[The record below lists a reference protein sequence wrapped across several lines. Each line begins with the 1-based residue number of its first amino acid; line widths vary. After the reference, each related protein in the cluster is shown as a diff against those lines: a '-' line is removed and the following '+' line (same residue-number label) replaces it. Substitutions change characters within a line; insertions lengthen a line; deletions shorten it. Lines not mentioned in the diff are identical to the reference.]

1 MNTWK
6 SNRITYVA
14 ALALVALAVAACTI
28 PLRGGEEQ
36 AKILEPAS
44 TSPDPLAAKLAE
56 CRSVTYE
63 QKDALTEYRKAWAE
77 KRRQFLRQDAPPTSD
92 SRTPQAGSSLF
103 VAPKDE
109 SRLPS
114 GFPSIQ
120 QNGKEQVDGR
130 HRDY

>member
-1 MNTWK
+1 MNTQK
-6 SNRITYVA
+6 LKGIPCLV

-36 AKILEPAS
+36 AKILQPAS

-63 QKDALTEYRKAWAE
+63 QKDALTECRKTWAE
-77 KRRQFLRQDAPPTSD
+77 KRRQFLGRDARPPSD
-92 SRTPQAGSSLF
+92 SRMPQAGSSLF

-109 SRLPS
+109 SRVPS
-114 GFPSIQ
+114 GFSSIQ
-120 QNGKEQVDGR
+120 QNEKE
-130 HRDY
+130 

>member
-1 MNTWK
+1 MKTQK
-6 SNRITYVA
+6 SNRTKYVA
-14 ALALVALAVAACTI
+14 ALALVALVAAACTI

-36 AKILEPAS
+36 AKMLEPNAMP
-44 TSPDPLAAKLAE
+44 PDPLAAKLAE

-63 QKDALTEYRKAWAE
+63 QKDALTECRKAWAE
-77 KRRQFLRQDAPPTSD
+77 KRRQFLGQGARPPSD
-92 SRTPQAGSSLF
+92 SRTPRAGSSLF

-120 QNGKEQVDGR
+120 QNEE
-130 HRDY
+130 

>member
-1 MNTWK
+1 MNTQK
-6 SNRITYVA
+6 LKGILCLV

-28 PLRGGEEQ
+28 PLRGDEEQ
-36 AKILEPAS
+36 AKMLKPDGA
-44 TSPDPLAAKLAE
+44 TPDPLAAKLAE

-63 QKDALTEYRKAWAE
+63 QKDALTECRKAWAE
-77 KRRQFLRQDAPPTSD
+77 KRRQFLRQDVRPPSD
-92 SRTPQAGSSLF
+92 DRTPQAGSSLF

-120 QNGKEQVDGR
+120 QNGEE
-130 HRDY
+130 

>member
-1 MNTWK
+1 MNTHK
-6 SNRITYVA
+6 SNRIPNVA
-14 ALALVALAVAACTI
+14 ALTLVALVAAACTI
-28 PLRGGEEQ
+28 PLRDGEEQ
-36 AKILEPAS
+36 GKMLEPGS
-44 TSPDPLAAKLAE
+44 TSSDPLAAKLAQ

-63 QKDALTEYRKAWAE
+63 QKDALAECRKAWAE
-77 KRRQFLRQDAPPTSD
+77 KRRQFLGQGALPP

-120 QNGKEQVDGR
+120 QNGEE
-130 HRDY
+130 